1 MGKRTSLLRG
11 NNGRAYLKYLKE
23 IGVPFEMIC
32 SNYTTVFKIDGL
44 ERKFVNSMQSKRVF
58 ACFAKIKSNLK
69 DKPIPIIDYEQLR
82 YFIHDFKKN
91 EHIGDVINVDM
102 KSAYATIL
110 FNDGYI
116 SRATYDYICA
126 GPKQERLV
134 AVGMLASKKQHF
146 TFDKGKI
153 INNEEIVSP
162 TANFFYYAVMR
173 TAEIMG
179 ELKKLC
185 KEAYLFT
192 WVDGIYLRP
201 DVNALARIEKYI
213 NSIGYPYTTEWLR
226 DFSVRVGSKQA
237 TVDFLKFVKGE
248 WVKKPFNLPLVN
260 TEFKRLVIEAILLNS
275 KSKNNETILNQISKG
290 KSKRFR

>member
-1 MGKRTSLLRG
+1 MSKRTSLLRG
-11 NNGRAYLKYLKE
+11 NNGRAFLTYLKE

-58 ACFAKIKSNLK
+58 ACFAKIKSDLK
-69 DKPIPIIDYEQLR
+69 KKAIPVIDYEQLR
-82 YFIHDFKKN
+82 YFVHDFKKN

-110 FNDGYI
+110 YNDGFI
-116 SRATYDYICA
+116 RKETYEYICK

-146 TFDKGKI
+146 VFDKGKI
-153 INNEEIVSP
+153 ISNDEIVSD

-179 ELKKLC
+179 QLKKLC
-185 KEAYLFT
+185 KDAYLFT

-201 DVNALARIEKYI
+201 DVKALERIEKYI
-213 NSIGYPYTTEWLR
+213 TSIGYPYSTEWLR
-226 DFSVRVGSKQA
+226 DFSVRISSKQA
-237 TVDFLKFVKGE
+237 TVDFLKMVKGE

-260 TEFKRLVIEAILLNS
+260 TEFKRLVIEAILINS
-275 KSKNNETILNQISKG
+275 KSKNNETILDQISKG
-290 KSKRFR
+290 KSK